1 MSSKMPLFIKPIAL
15 AVALGSV
22 TLLPADPAA
31 AQEAAVGQVIT
42 LTAKVVAIDKE
53 NRTLSLKGE
62 EGEEITVEAGEQAI
76 NFDQI
81 EVGDTLNAGYMESVE
96 VFLDQSG
103 SAPDMQAEEVAERA
117 EKGEKPGGVI
127 GRSMLISAKVTEVD
141 KKSRVLTLELEDGS
155 EVEKQV
161 DPSIAAFDQIKKGD
175 TIGVRMTRIL
185 VVDVSKVE

>member
-175 TIGVRMTRIL
+175 AISVRMTRIL

>member
-22 TLLPADPAA
+22 TLLPSDLAA
-31 AQEAAVGQVIT
+31 AQEAAVDEVIT

-53 NRTLSLKGE
+53 NRTVTLKGE
-62 EGEEITVEAGEQAI
+62 EAEEMTVEAGEQATD
-76 NFDQI
+76 FDQI
-81 EVGDTLNAGYMESVE
+81 EVGDTLNAAYMESVE

-103 SAPDMQAEEVAERA
+103 TAPDMQAEEVAERA
-117 EKGEKPGGVI
+117 EKGGKPGGVI
-127 GRSMLISAKVTEVD
+127 GSSMLISAKVNEVD
-141 KKSRVLTLELEDGS
+141 KKSRVLTLELEGGS

-175 TIGVRMTRIL
+175 TIGVRMMRIL